1 MLLDTKLASLLAI
14 LSAVTATPQCPPA
27 GWETCSSAWPPP
39 ADGYCC
45 SAAGWLGNTAAHCSN
60 INALDEC
67 CSLNDEG
74 RLTCV
79 TECEEPPAVCTGD
92 AAIDAVLFESKIGCK
107 IGLIDSNE
115 IYKCD
120 RPSPPTT
127 RRRLS
132 SPSSLYP
139 PPSPPPLPPPFS
151 PRRAVLPRCLCPLQP
166 QLPPIDSYPTLPAQV
181 VWLLR
186 RPPLLQ

>member
-1 MLLDTKLASLLAI
+1 MLASLHSKLASLLAI

-45 SAAGWLGNTAAHCSN
+45 SAAGWLGSTAAHCSN

-92 AAIDAVLFESKIGCK
+92 AAIDAVLLESKIGCK

-115 IYKCD
+115 IYKCAH
-120 RPSPPTT
+120 PPTT
-127 RRRLS
+127 RHRLS
-132 SPSSLYP
+132 SPFSL
-139 PPSPPPLPPPFS
+139 SAAPFAAS
-151 PRRAVLPRCLCPLQP
+151 A
-166 QLPPIDSYPTLPAQV
+166 AQV

-186 RPPLLQ
+186 RPPLLQRP

>member
-1 MLLDTKLASLLAI
+1 MQPPSAYLLASLFVI

-45 SAAGWLGNTAAHCSN
+45 SAAGWLGSTAAHCSN

-92 AAIDAVLFESKIGCK
+92 AAIDAVLLESKIGCK

-115 IYKCD
+115 IA
-120 RPSPPTT
+120 
-127 RRRLS
+127 
-132 SPSSLYP
+132 
-139 PPSPPPLPPPFS
+139 
-151 PRRAVLPRCLCPLQP
+151 PRRYMIVKHASTAEAVPVE
-166 QLPPIDSYPTLPAQV
+166 I
-181 VWLLR
+181 
-186 RPPLLQ
+186 